1 MKSTI
6 CCPVDPMPTS
16 NILECT
22 DDRLLLLP
30 VKDHDAWKFYKD
42 AIGAFWTAEEID
54 LAHDDF
60 DAIGGADRQALK
72 SVLAFFACADGIV
85 GENLAVNLIPMVQ
98 SAECRAFYAFQ
109 AAIETVHQEVYGKI
123 IETYIKDSE
132 EQEQM
137 FNAMRCDPAVS
148 LLSDWALQ
156 WTDDASASFA
166 ERLVAFACVEGILF
180 SGPFCI
186 IFYYKTRGLLPG
198 LCKSNEF
205 IARDEA
211 QHMMFACFLYKDRLL
226 PEQKASVET
235 VHRIIT
241 ECVDLEKRFVERA
254 IEGMPGLTAATMKRY
269 IEFVADV
276 LCVSLG
282 VPRIYGVDNPFSWMT
297 AIGMPAKT
305 NFFEG
310 RVSDYKRGVSP
321 HVSDDAA
328 FASEDLD
335 F

>member
-1 MKSTI
+1 MATR
-6 CCPVDPMPTS
+6 D
-16 NILECT
+16 ILQHS

-30 VKDHDAWKFYKD
+30 VQDQEAWKFYKD

-60 DAIGGADRQALK
+60 ESIGGADRKALK

-85 GENLAVNLIPMVQ
+85 GENLAVNLIPLVQ
-98 SAECRAFYAFQ
+98 SSECRAFYAFQ

-123 IETYIKDSE
+123 IETYIKNSE
-132 EQEQM
+132 EQTKM
-137 FNAMRCDPAVS
+137 FDAIHSDPAVS
-148 LLSDWALQ
+148 LLSDWAMK
-156 WTDDASASFA
+156 WTDDATASFA

-226 PEQKASVET
+226 PEQKTSNER
-235 VHRIIT
+235 VHQIIN
-241 ECVDLEKRFVERA
+241 ECVELEKQFVERA
-254 IEGMPGLTAATMKRY
+254 IEGMPGLNATTMKRY

-282 VPRIYGVDNPFSWMT
+282 VPRIFGADNPFSWMT
-297 AIGMPAKT
+297 TIGMPAKT

-310 RVSDYKRGVSP
+310 RVSDYKRGISP
-321 HVSDDAA
+321 HVTDDSA
-328 FASEDLD
+328 FGADELD